1 MLRLLELTPLQ
12 IHTSGYVAPV
22 ARSLIAA
29 VANGDDLDATVRLIT
44 RGFGFESFM
53 WGICM
58 EPQPCAAASHYT
70 YMTVSPEWPKRYD
83 RLNYIEID
91 PRVRGIAANALP
103 IVWDQRTFRESSGEV
118 DAFLDDAL
126 SFGIASGI
134 TFAVKDARARPAMM
148 ALSSAMP
155 FNDEAR
161 LQQINSNFGDIMLFG
176 QYFHELIMTG
186 LLDKAI
192 GPLNQGRA
200 LSPGERECL
209 GFIARGLAS
218 EDISERMS
226 ITVRTVQ
233 MHVDSMRTKLGAS
246 NRQEA
251 VALAI
256 KRGIIVV

>member
-1 MLRLLELTPLQ
+1 MLRSLKLTPARCKTYSYLPTIVQ
-12 IHTSGYVAPV
+12 PMVAAAAEGADLEPLI
-22 ARSLIAA
+22 RSVTQSLGFETFMYGIC
-29 VANGDDLDATVRLIT
+29 LDAR
-44 RGFGFESFM
+44 
-53 WGICM
+53 
-58 EPQPCAAASHYT
+58 PCAGARQFVFT
-70 YMTVSPEWPKRYD
+70 TMPVEWVRRYD
-83 RLNYIEID
+83 EYNYIDVD
-91 PRVRGIAANALP
+91 PRVRALSTAP
-103 IVWDQRTFRESSGEV
+103 LPVVWDRTTFRGESAKMDLFLR
-118 DAFLDDAL
+118 DASNHGLT
-126 SFGIASGI
+126 SGI
-134 TFAVKDARARPAMM
+134 SFPIGDTRGRPAIM
-148 ALSSAMP
+148 ALNSSIADW
-155 FNDEAR
+155 DEAR

-200 LSPGERECL
+200 LSPRERECL

>member
-1 MLRLLELTPLQ
+1 MVRLLELAPLQ
-12 IHTSGYVAPV
+12 IHISGYVAPV
-22 ARSLIAA
+22 ALSLIAA
-29 VANGDDLDATVRLIT
+29 AANGDDLDTTIRSIT
-44 RGFGFESFM
+44 KGFGFESFL

-58 EPQPCAAASHYT
+58 EPKPCAAARHFGYT
-70 YMTVSPEWPKRYD
+70 TVSPEWPKRYD

-91 PRVRGIAANALP
+91 PRVRGTVANALP
-103 IVWDQRTFRESSGEV
+103 IVWDQRTYRGSSRQV
-118 DAFLDDAL
+118 DAFLDDAF

-155 FNDEAR
+155 FNDAAR

-186 LLDKAI
+186 LLDRAV
-192 GPLNQGRA
+192 GPINQGKS
-200 LSPGERECL
+200 LSPRERECL
-209 GFIARGLAS
+209 VFIARGLDS
-218 EDISERMS
+218 EDISGRMS